1 VRIGLLGGFGVSVG
15 SRVIQE
21 DQWPLRKASSL
32 IKLLALAEGHRLH
45 REQAMELLWPD
56 LDPRAAANNLHH
68 ALHVARRTLE
78 PSVQAGS
85 VASAYLHLRDGQL
98 TLCPERRLWVDV
110 EAFEEAAVTARHAA
124 VEPAAFKA
132 AVDLYAGEL
141 LPRDRYEPWVEE
153 RCAELRGLYLSLLT
167 ELAAIYEERG
177 EYRPAVELLRRVVAE
192 EPTREGAHMGLMR
205 LYALSGRRSEALG
218 QYEGLRESLSSRF
231 GAEPQAAATRLQ
243 QEIRADTFPRSSDP
257 PPAGFTPEIRA
268 PTARAPARG
277 TRKPNNNLPLAR
289 TSFVGR
295 GRERLEVKRLLAMTS
310 LLTLMGVGGCG
321 KTRLALEVARD
332 LVGAYQDGAWLVEL
346 APLSEAALVPKAV
359 AEVLGVPE
367 RPAEPLAETLAE
379 VLRDRHL
386 LLVLDNCEHLLE
398 AVARLL
404 DPLLDS
410 CPRLHILATSREA
423 LGVEGEVRWTVS
435 PLSMPEVRDTP
446 SSGVYG
452 SPEGLEAYESVRLFV
467 ERARGRDPT
476 FSLSPKNAAA
486 VGEIC
491 RVLEG
496 IPLAIELAAARV
508 GILSAGQI
516 SERLADSL
524 KLLKGSGTQLP
535 RQRTLRGTLDW
546 SYGLILDDEKRLFG
560 RLSSFAGGWTI
571 EAAEV
576 VGGDVRQG
584 DVLDVLSGLVEK
596 SLVLAEATGEGD
608 AVRYRL
614 LEPIRQ
620 YAREKL
626 GEGGESEAVLRHHAD
641 FFLTLAEQA
650 RPKLRGPEV
659 GEWSQRLETEH
670 DNMRTALSWALETGE
685 TELALRLSGVLGTFW
700 YMHSHS
706 EEGRKWLE
714 AALARDNRAPVVV
727 RIKALE
733 ALFWLAFDQWDH
745 DRAEA
750 IAQEATR
757 LSAEAE
763 KIETSLQASLSIMS
777 AGPAWVRGD
786 YQRGKE
792 LLEQSLQISRK
803 AGDRIMI
810 AEALIQLAATAWG
823 LGDRERGKEI
833 YEEGIVVCREAGY
846 TFRLS
851 DFLFSMGYQL
861 ILAGE
866 YERGAALNE
875 EAVAIC
881 REHGY
886 KRSLNFALDNLG
898 WASLLQG
905 EHDRARGF
913 YRESLSVSKELGDKA
928 CASESLDGL
937 ACIAGSTGEVGRAAT
952 LFGAAEAMRETI
964 REAVAFGHTPQEAAW
979 REPSRTS
986 TRSRLGEEAWEEALS
1001 EGRSMGLKEA
1011 IEYAL
1016 SEEEEHEP
1024 PTLIAVPGPPTPPD
1038 QRVLTARE
1046 QEIAILIGWGL
1057 TNRQIAEELS
1067 ISEHT
1072 AANHVHKILK
1082 KLGVRS
1088 RTQITPSPK
1097 P

>member
-1 VRIGLLGGFGVSVG
+1 
-15 SRVIQE
+15 
-21 DQWPLRKASSL
+21 
-32 IKLLALAEGHRLH
+32 
-45 REQAMELLWPD
+45 
-56 LDPRAAANNLHH
+56 
-68 ALHVARRTLE
+68 
-78 PSVQAGS
+78 
-85 VASAYLHLRDGQL
+85 
-98 TLCPERRLWVDV
+98 
-110 EAFEEAAVTARHAA
+110 
-124 VEPAAFKA
+124 
-132 AVDLYAGEL
+132 
-141 LPRDRYEPWVEE
+141 
-153 RCAELRGLYLSLLT
+153 
-167 ELAAIYEERG
+167 
-177 EYRPAVELLRRVVAE
+177 
-192 EPTREGAHMGLMR
+192 
-205 LYALSGRRSEALG
+205 
-218 QYEGLRESLSSRF
+218 
-231 GAEPQAAATRLQ
+231 
-243 QEIRADTFPRSSDP
+243 
-257 PPAGFTPEIRA
+257 
-268 PTARAPARG
+268 
-277 TRKPNNNLPLAR
+277 
-289 TSFVGR
+289 
-295 GRERLEVKRLLAMTS
+295 
-310 LLTLMGVGGCG
+310 
-321 KTRLALEVARD
+321 
-332 LVGAYQDGAWLVEL
+332 
-346 APLSEAALVPKAV
+346 
-359 AEVLGVPE
+359 
-367 RPAEPLAETLAE
+367 
-379 VLRDRHL
+379 
-386 LLVLDNCEHLLE
+386 
-398 AVARLL
+398 
-404 DPLLDS
+404 
-410 CPRLHILATSREA
+410 
-423 LGVEGEVRWTVS
+423 
-435 PLSMPEVRDTP
+435 
-446 SSGVYG
+446 
-452 SPEGLEAYESVRLFV
+452 
-467 ERARGRDPT
+467 
-476 FSLSPKNAAA
+476 
-486 VGEIC
+486 
-491 RVLEG
+491 
-496 IPLAIELAAARV
+496 
-508 GILSAGQI
+508 
-516 SERLADSL
+516 
-524 KLLKGSGTQLP
+524 
-535 RQRTLRGTLDW
+535 
-546 SYGLILDDEKRLFG
+546 
-560 RLSSFAGGWTI
+560 
-571 EAAEV
+571 
-576 VGGDVRQG
+576 
-584 DVLDVLSGLVEK
+584 
-596 SLVLAEATGEGD
+596 
-608 AVRYRL
+608 
-614 LEPIRQ
+614 
-620 YAREKL
+620 
-626 GEGGESEAVLRHHAD
+626 
-641 FFLTLAEQA
+641 
-650 RPKLRGPEV
+650 
-659 GEWSQRLETEH
+659 
-670 DNMRTALSWALETGE
+670 
-685 TELALRLSGVLGTFW
+685 
-700 YMHSHS
+700 
-706 EEGRKWLE
+706 
-714 AALARDNRAPVVV
+714 VVV

-750 IAQEATR
+750 IAQEATE
-757 LSAEAE
+757 LSTEAE
-763 KIETSLQASLSIMS
+763 IETSLQASLRIMS

-792 LLEQSLQISRK
+792 LLEQSLQISRQ

-1016 SEEEEHEP
+1016 STEEEEHEP

-1046 QEIAILIGWGL
+1046 QEIAILIGRGL